1 MSSKR
6 LGVLIGGGDCPGLNS
21 ALRAVVR
28 RAESEDIQVLGIKN
42 GWRGLIEDDIEP
54 LSRLVVTGIQ
64 NRGGIILG
72 TSRINPLSDIS
83 TLERIHYTWSKFR
96 LDSLIVIGGNGTL
109 SGAARMW
116 LEHGFPLVGIPA
128 TIDNDIPLT
137 DYAIGFHTAVS
148 VATEAIER
156 LHTTAE
162 ARHQIVV
169 TEVLGGRS
177 GWIATYA
184 GLAGSANAIL
194 VPEHPF
200 RMSRLCE
207 LIRRREGLGFSHSQV
222 VIAEAAMPHPDED
235 FLTTEQ
241 REHVSQERYL
251 TGIGILVAR
260 EIERLTGI
268 MTRVSVLGPM
278 LMGGS
283 PNAYDRI
290 LGSRFGLHAVEIV
303 TQGAFGHMAAIRG
316 EHVTHAPLGEIANRV
331 RPLNVE
337 IYREAEFFFA

>member
-1 MSSKR
+1 VSSRR

-21 ALRAVVR
+21 ALRAIVR
-28 RAESEDIQVLGIKN
+28 RAACEDIQVLGIMN
-42 GWRGLIEDDIEP
+42 GWRGLIEGNIEP
-54 LSRLVVTGIQ
+54 LTRSSIRGIQ

-72 TSRINPLSDIS
+72 TSRVNPLFDNLL
-83 TLERIHYTWSKFR
+83 LERIQGNWSKFGC
-96 LDSLIVIGGNGTL
+96 DSLIVIGGDGTL

-116 LEHGFPLVGIPA
+116 REHGLPIVGIPA
-128 TIDNDIPLT
+128 TIDNDIPMT
-137 DYAIGFHTAVS
+137 DYTIGFHTAVS

-162 ARHQIVV
+162 ARHEIVV
-169 TEVLGGRS
+169 TEVMGGHS

-184 GLAGSANAIL
+184 GLAGSAHVIL

-207 LIRRREGLGFSHSQV
+207 LLFHREKMGYAHSQV
-222 VIAEAAMPHPDED
+222 VIAEAAMPHPDEN

-241 REHVSQERYL
+241 RERVSKERYQ
-251 TGIGILVAR
+251 TGIGIAVAR

-268 MTRVSVLGPM
+268 MTRVSILGPM

-290 LGSRFGLHAVEIV
+290 LGTRFGLYAVEMV
-303 TQGAFGHMAAIRG
+303 MQGAFGYMVAIRG
-316 EHVTHAPLGEIANRV
+316 EDMINVAFEDIADKI
-331 RPLNVE
+331 RPLNE
-337 IYREAEFFFA
+337 KIYNQAEVFFA

>member
-1 MSSKR
+1 MSSRR

-28 RAESEDIQVLGIKN
+28 RAQLENIEVLGIKN
-42 GWRGLIEDDIEP
+42 GWRGLAEGDVEP
-54 LSRLVVTGIQ
+54 LTRMSIRGIQ

-72 TSRINPLSDIS
+72 TSRLNPLFNSLC
-83 TLERIHYTWSKFR
+83 LEAIHRNWLRFG
-96 LDSLIVIGGNGTL
+96 LDSLVVIGGNGTL

-116 LEHGFPLVGIPA
+116 RERGLPIVGIPA
-128 TIDNDIPLT
+128 TIDNDIPMT
-137 DYAIGFHTAVS
+137 DYTIGFHTAVS

-162 ARHQIVV
+162 ARHEIVV
-169 TEVLGGRS
+169 TEVMGGRT
-177 GWIATYA
+177 GWIAAYA
-184 GLAGSANAIL
+184 GLAGSANVIL

-200 RMSRLCE
+200 RMSRLCQ
-207 LIRRREGLGFSHSQV
+207 LLSHREEMGYAHSQV

-241 REHVSQERYL
+241 RERVSKERYQ
-251 TGIGILVAR
+251 TGIGIPVAR

-268 MTRVSVLGPM
+268 MTRVSILGPM

-290 LGSRFGLHAVEIV
+290 LGSRFGLYAVEMAA
-303 TQGAFGHMAAIRG
+303 QGTFGHMVAIRG
-316 EHVTHAPLGEIANRV
+316 EDVIHVALEDIADKI
-331 RPLNVE
+331 RPLNQRIYEEVE
-337 IYREAEFFFA
+337 VFYA